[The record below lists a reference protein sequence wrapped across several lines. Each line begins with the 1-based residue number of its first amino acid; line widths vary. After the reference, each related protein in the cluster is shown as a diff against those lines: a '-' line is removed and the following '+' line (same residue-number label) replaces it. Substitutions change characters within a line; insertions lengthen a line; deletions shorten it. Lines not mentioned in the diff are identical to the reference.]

1 MKKRFIAA
9 AMAAMVSAF
18 AFAACS
24 GGSDSA
30 STASA
35 DGAEASGAATTA
47 TGEEIKIGG
56 LAPLTGDVSVYGI
69 AASNG
74 AKLAVA
80 EANANGMNISFECLD
95 EKGDPN
101 EATNAYDKLVASG
114 VVGIV
119 GDVTS
124 KPSIAVAQVAAQDN
138 MPMISGTAT
147 ADEVTS
153 AGPNVFRACFTD
165 PFQGEVMA
173 KYAAEKLSL
182 KKAAI
187 LYNNADD
194 YSEGLMKSFEST
206 AATVG
211 LEIVAKESY
220 TGGDVDFKSQL
231 TKIKSAGADCLFG
244 PVYYQD
250 VAQIAAQAKEV
261 GVDVQLLGADGW
273 EGVIKQLGGNG
284 TETVDGA
291 YFCCQFSSSSEDEKV
306 VNFVNAYK
314 EAYDEEPSQFAALG
328 YDAMMIMIESIEA
341 AGSTDSQAIIDAM
354 QAIEYTGLTG
364 TITFDENGTPDKA
377 ATITTI
383 ENGEYKVVE
392 AYK

>member
-9 AMAAMVSAF
+9 AMVAMMSAF
-18 AFAACS
+18 AFTACS

-30 STASA
+30 STASNGDSSA
-35 DGAEASGAATTA
+35 QASGAAK

-69 AASNG
+69 AACNG
-74 AKLAVA
+74 AKLAVE
-80 EANANGMNISFECLD
+80 EANADGMNISFDCLD

-101 EATNAYDKLVASG
+101 EATNAYDKLVANG

-173 KYAAEKLSL
+173 KYAAEKLGL

-206 AATVG
+206 ASTVG

-231 TKIKSAGADCLFG
+231 TKIKGSGADCLFV

-261 GVDVQLLGADGW
+261 GVNVQLLGADGW
-273 EGVIKQLGGNG
+273 EGVIKQLGENG
-284 TETVDGA
+284 TASVDGA
-291 YFCCQFSSSSEDEKV
+291 YFCCQFSTSSEDQKV
-306 VNFVNAYK
+306 VDFVKAYK
-314 EAYDEEPSQFAALG
+314 EAYGEEPSQFAALG
-328 YDAMMIMIESIEA
+328 YDAMMIMIDSIKT
-341 AGSTDSQAIIDAM
+341 AGSTDKQAIIDAM
-354 QAIEYTGLTG
+354 KSIEYTGLTG
-364 TITFDENGTPDKA
+364 KITFDENGTPDKA

-392 AYK
+392 SYK